1 MPPLAVYVA
10 AVALTGLSCFLG
22 DRTLFRRLRVS
33 EAGVIGFAS
42 VTLGVVAQ
50 LLAAPGWALTAVPV
64 GVSLL
69 LLLALMGTKIL
80 EGLLT
85 YLAGA
90 VYYVGLHV
98 VASRFFGLDA
108 LIPGWPLS

>member
-1 MPPLAVYVA
+1 MSPLAAYLA

-50 LLAAPGWALTAVPV
+50 MLAAPDWALTAVPV
-64 GVSLL
+64 GVSLVL
-69 LLLALMGTKIL
+69 LLVLTGSRVL

-85 YLAGA
+85 YLAAGL
-90 VYYVGLHV
+90 YYVGMHV
-98 VASRFFGLDA
+98 VASRFFGLDV

>member
-10 AVALTGLSCFLG
+10 AVALTGLSCLLG

-50 LLAAPGWALTAVPV
+50 LLSAPGWALTAVPV

-85 YLAGA
+85 YLAAA

-98 VASRFFGLDA
+98 VASKFFGLDA
-108 LIPGWPLS
+108 LIPGWPLG